1 LRGYKFTTTS
11 DTEVVLAL
19 YEKYGYQ
26 MAEKLPGMFALAIWD
41 EKKDELIC
49 FRDRFGEKPFYYARG
64 KNGEFIFASE
74 IKAILKTG
82 LVRPIIDPASLS
94 HYLQYLY
101 VPKDKSI
108 YSNIHVLPPAHGLVF
123 SKGKLKIWKYWAPGK
138 ITQQYNLDEAAEHFE
153 ILFRQAVSR
162 QLIADVPVGALLSG
176 GLDSSSVIAIAS
188 QQKANLSTFSFGFEG
203 GRNELSYARE
213 AAKKYKT
220 NHHEFYE
227 KDIQPAE
234 LILKM
239 AQIYDDPFADSS
251 NIPTYL
257 ISKLASKYV
266 KVALTGDGGDEL
278 LGGYS
283 GWYKPLFFQSQKNH
297 QDWVSLLLLQASSI
311 GHTLLSKRIPRT
323 QEYKLGGLKFKL
335 AGKSLGWAHN
345 RQLSRF
351 SPKEL
356 QLLNLAPVKD
366 KNLEKAKTLEDIMR
380 HDAENYMPA
389 DILVKT
395 DRASMASGL
404 ELRAPFLDVDLASF
418 CLSLPYQL
426 KMDEATD
433 KLVLRKAFARL
444 LPAKILNR
452 EKQGFGSPV
461 SSWLKNPAVIDLKT
475 EYLLDKNSK
484 IYHLLPYA
492 AVNALSISGGIHE
505 WIFLNLAIWA
515 DSHTYEVRS

>member
-1 LRGYKFTTTS
+1 MCAISGIVAKDSKRFRRELALMVESLDHRGPDGNGTFFFKNCAISNNRLAIVDLSTGDQPMLSPKKNTGLVFNGEIYGYQEIKDKLRGYKFTTTS

-234 LILKM
+234 YHIHQLHTN
-239 AQIYDDPFADSS
+239 PR
-251 NIPTYL
+251 
-257 ISKLASKYV
+257 LA
-266 KVALTGDGGDEL
+266 T
-278 LGGYS
+278 
-283 GWYKPLFFQSQKNH
+283 
-297 QDWVSLLLLQASSI
+297 LQ
-311 GHTLLSKRIPRT
+311 
-323 QEYKLGGLKFKL
+323 
-335 AGKSLGWAHN
+335 
-345 RQLSRF
+345 
-351 SPKEL
+351 
-356 QLLNLAPVKD
+356 
-366 KNLEKAKTLEDIMR
+366 
-380 HDAENYMPA
+380 
-389 DILVKT
+389 
-395 DRASMASGL
+395 
-404 ELRAPFLDVDLASF
+404 
-418 CLSLPYQL
+418 
-426 KMDEATD
+426 
-433 KLVLRKAFARL
+433 
-444 LPAKILNR
+444 
-452 EKQGFGSPV
+452 
-461 SSWLKNPAVIDLKT
+461 
-475 EYLLDKNSK
+475 
-484 IYHLLPYA
+484 
-492 AVNALSISGGIHE
+492 
-505 WIFLNLAIWA
+505 
-515 DSHTYEVRS
+515 EV

>member
-1 LRGYKFTTTS
+1 MLSPKKNTGLVFNGEIYGYQEIKDKLRGYKFTTTS

-213 AAKKYKT
+213 AAKK
-220 NHHEFYE
+220 
-227 KDIQPAE
+227 I
-234 LILKM
+234 
-239 AQIYDDPFADSS
+239 
-251 NIPTYL
+251 
-257 ISKLASKYV
+257 
-266 KVALTGDGGDEL
+266 
-278 LGGYS
+278 
-283 GWYKPLFFQSQKNH
+283 
-297 QDWVSLLLLQASSI
+297 
-311 GHTLLSKRIPRT
+311 
-323 QEYKLGGLKFKL
+323 
-335 AGKSLGWAHN
+335 
-345 RQLSRF
+345 
-351 SPKEL
+351 
-356 QLLNLAPVKD
+356 
-366 KNLEKAKTLEDIMR
+366 
-380 HDAENYMPA
+380 
-389 DILVKT
+389 
-395 DRASMASGL
+395 
-404 ELRAPFLDVDLASF
+404 
-418 CLSLPYQL
+418 
-426 KMDEATD
+426 
-433 KLVLRKAFARL
+433 
-444 LPAKILNR
+444 
-452 EKQGFGSPV
+452 
-461 SSWLKNPAVIDLKT
+461 
-475 EYLLDKNSK
+475 
-484 IYHLLPYA
+484 
-492 AVNALSISGGIHE
+492 
-505 WIFLNLAIWA
+505 
-515 DSHTYEVRS
+515 